1 MKKTKIIYYIF
12 PFHIDLL
19 EKTIYQLKRAANYS
33 NTKDYLSIEV
43 VLDMS
48 EKNIDWSN
56 CKIPKQ
62 YFIDKFEYIETYCD
76 FFENV
81 NFELNDQLLGSG
93 GQHRRTYDNNN
104 GEYNIIALD
113 PDICFPTEILYI
125 LENIIP
131 TIEKES
137 STYMITPQIPKW
149 WDSSWNI
156 ISNKQY
162 INSPVKF
169 DDINPFEL
177 DKCDV
182 ENIGLTKNY
191 NHKFAGGWFNF
202 YSAELTKLMKMP
214 KNIGIFHHQDFYLQ
228 EMFKILNQKGYDIPQ
243 YIIQNCLVS
252 EDRKYY
258 HENEFLHKKYLPY
271 QKNRPHMEGSENIF
285 KEVIKELNKLKNE

>member
-1 MKKTKIIYYIF
+1 
-12 PFHIDLL
+12 
-19 EKTIYQLKRAANYS
+19 
-33 NTKDYLSIEV
+33 
-43 VLDMS
+43 MS

-113 PDICFPTEILYI
+113 PDICFPTEIFYI

-156 ISNKQY
+156 ISNEQY
-162 INSPVKF
+162 INSPIKF
-169 DDINPFEL
+169 DNINPFEL

-285 KEVIKELNKLKNE
+285 KEVIKELNKLRNE